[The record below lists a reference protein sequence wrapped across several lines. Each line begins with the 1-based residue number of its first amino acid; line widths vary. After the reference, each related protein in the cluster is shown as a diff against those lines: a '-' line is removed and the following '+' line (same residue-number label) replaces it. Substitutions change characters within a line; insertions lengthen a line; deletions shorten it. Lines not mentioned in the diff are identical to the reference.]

1 MIQVDFPF
9 PFANNYELNLYITT
23 RYIFYKI
30 TLLDKFAQ
38 FFIDEKNS
46 ILQDRL
52 TILTWTLFQAIK
64 LFPRRK
70 KKEKKGKEKGGICL
84 SDNISVDS
92 DRKFITH
99 GRSLSILRL

>member
-52 TILTWTLFQAIK
+52 TILAWTLFQAIK
-64 LFPRRK
+64 LFPLLIK
-70 KKEKKGKEKGGICL
+70 KKKRKERKRKGRNLPE
-84 SDNISVDS
+84 
-92 DRKFITH
+92 R
-99 GRSLSILRL
+99 